1 MIDTLK
7 IHLPIS
13 WICIIE
19 LTIPQTEWL
28 HLSALTMFH
37 WMQCNESNYVVFVF
51 GCVISGETCVLCACS
66 PSRLTN
72 KYGIGNGLHTH
83 CRRNRVVCNSRPNI
97 ELQHEM
103 DVQQTNNKNVSG
115 FDVMATWTILAKW
128 RRRHCPSVH
137 RSLSIRPW
145 TVYHAHS
152 LSIRVSCP
160 KWI

>member
-1 MIDTLK
+1 ML
-7 IHLPIS
+7 HLPIS
-13 WICIIE
+13 WICIVE

-28 HLSALTMFH
+28 RLSALTMFH

-51 GCVISGETCVLCACS
+51 GCVILDRTCGLRACS
-66 PSRLTN
+66 QSRLTN

-83 CRRNRVVCNSRPNI
+83 FRRNRVVCNSRLNI

-115 FDVMATWTILAKW
+115 FDVMATWTILAK
-128 RRRHCPSVH
+128 RRWGLCPSVH

-145 TVYHAHS
+145 NLLCPFT
-152 LSIRVSCP
+152 SCP